1 MDASICVNC
10 RASSPSLS
18 RCTGCLSVSYC
29 NFSCQRSDWPK
40 HKLVCANL
48 KLQKPLVDPK
58 SMFSLPVQVKVSSLS
73 MLASRRLLDSMEKAA
88 VKDPK
93 EASSY
98 TAVSSFLTLH
108 LQGVQS
114 SSIRQSLLQQTLSGQ
129 FPSKSKY
136 RVCQIRNYEVYS
148 AGQDHATDYRDL
160 DRNKLGVTYVKEEVK
175 VNKDILENI
184 LEVVGSMICMM
195 ISVDIPIIDLGR
207 LHIVEAATGSVVM
220 TNDLNYANKEN
231 GESSESEDKNVK
243 NLVMNKAKLLD
254 ALTFSLLKCESN
266 LGHPPTF
273 KMAKLD
279 LSTVERFHNCNS
291 VAHGREAQG
300 KRMPVVTQFMSDLD
314 SLVAAFPMTGR
325 TLSALTDLRLGNCL
339 NNLHPTLDEPH
350 VLSRKVLAGVGK
362 CCPSLKVLDL
372 RGSEVD
378 PAILF
383 WLLLADPF
391 IALHKY
397 CYTYY
402 KANNGMTEI
411 MGHEENCM
419 YCKDPEGREAME
431 AKLVT
436 MEDWRF
442 RWSPLSDEV
451 YKLIEKNAW
460 HYVDKETDVYK
471 MKKKYK
477 SDSEEED
484 EEDCS
489 AEDSNWETDVETA
502 SGESEVKGDN
512 DSDIKD
518 IPSGDP
524 VDEVKCEHTDTN
536 DEEETVNLCCCRT
549 VLQSTSLANCRTVLQ
564 QHTLHYSVQ
573 TPAERFCKHP
583 PWPTAEPFCSSTVLP
598 EFELG

>member
-1 MDASICVNC
+1 MLPTRD
-10 RASSPSLS
+10 
-18 RCTGCLSVSYC
+18 
-29 NFSCQRSDWPK
+29 
-40 HKLVCANL
+40 
-48 KLQKPLVDPK
+48 KPD
-58 SMFSLPVQVKVSSLS
+58 
-73 MLASRRLLDSMEKAA
+73 
-88 VKDPK
+88 
-93 EASSY
+93 
-98 TAVSSFLTLH
+98 
-108 LQGVQS
+108 
-114 SSIRQSLLQQTLSGQ
+114 
-129 FPSKSKY
+129 
-136 RVCQIRNYEVYS
+136 
-148 AGQDHATDYRDL
+148 
-160 DRNKLGVTYVKEEVK
+160 
-175 VNKDILENI
+175 
-184 LEVVGSMICMM
+184 
-195 ISVDIPIIDLGR
+195 
-207 LHIVEAATGSVVM
+207 
-220 TNDLNYANKEN
+220 
-231 GESSESEDKNVK
+231 
-243 NLVMNKAKLLD
+243 
-254 ALTFSLLKCESN
+254 
-266 LGHPPTF
+266 
-273 KMAKLD
+273 
-279 LSTVERFHNCNS
+279 
-291 VAHGREAQG
+291 
-300 KRMPVVTQFMSDLD
+300 
-314 SLVAAFPMTGR
+314 
-325 TLSALTDLRLGNCL
+325 
-339 NNLHPTLDEPH
+339 
-350 VLSRKVLAGVGK
+350 VLSQKVLVGVGK

-598 EFELG
+598 EFEP